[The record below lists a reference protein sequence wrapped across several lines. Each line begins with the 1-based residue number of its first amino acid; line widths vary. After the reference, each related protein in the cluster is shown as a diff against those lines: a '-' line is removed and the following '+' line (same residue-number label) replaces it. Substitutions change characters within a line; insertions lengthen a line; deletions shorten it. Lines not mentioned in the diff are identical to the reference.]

1 MVVVVEQG
9 RMEACH
15 CTPSFNFANSKIDF
29 KSRLPARER
38 PLNLSRHSALAC
50 LAVLTTTA
58 PACGPAPTASPD
70 ARTPGPADPR
80 VDALFADL
88 DRDGPGAAVG
98 VVFEGE
104 VVHRAGY
111 GLAHLDHGIPV
122 TPGTVFDIASV
133 SKQFGAM
140 AALLLEAEGRLDL
153 DADAGAHVPGL
164 PEFGAVVAPRHLI
177 HHTSGI
183 RDWPHLMALA
193 GVEMTDVI
201 SFEKIARMLGRQ
213 QALNFPPGSEYAY
226 SNTGYNLLARV
237 VEAVSGQ
244 TFREFTDARIFR
256 PLGMSRTH
264 FSDDYLEVVPGRAES
279 YAPAEGREGVFRR
292 LPNQLTALASSSL
305 HTTID
310 DFVLWMRNYD
320 AGQVG
325 GQEVLQAMLRQ
336 GVLSNGDTI
345 AYAGGL
351 TVGEHRGLSVVGH
364 GGSWAGYRTYF
375 ARFPDH
381 RLSVAV
387 FCNVSDCDAAGRARK
402 VAEAY
407 LEDRMDPEP
416 AEDPESEAAAPALS
430 EAELQE
436 YAGEYRS
443 PELDTSYDLA
453 VEDGRLVAAHWRNPP
468 SVLVPSEPDAFA
480 GDRWWFPEVRFLRDA
495 AGEVIGFAVNG
506 ARVRNLVFE
515 RQATAS
521 GQRPGGR

>member
-1 MVVVVEQG
+1 M
-9 RMEACH
+9 
-15 CTPSFNFANSKIDF
+15 N
-29 KSRLPARER
+29 LP
-38 PLNLSRHSALAC
+38 RHGALAC
-50 LAVLTTTA
+50 LAILTTTAA
-58 PACGPAPTASPD
+58 PACGPAPTTSPD
-70 ARTPGPADPR
+70 AAASGPANPS
-80 VDALFADL
+80 VDAIFADL

-98 VVFEGE
+98 VVFGGE

-111 GLAHLDHGIPV
+111 GMAHLDHGIPV

-153 DADAGAHVPGL
+153 DADVGAYVPGL
-164 PEFGAVVAPRHLI
+164 PEFGAVVTPRHLI

-193 GVEMTDVI
+193 GVEMSDVI
-201 SFEKIARMLGRQ
+201 SFEKIMRMLDRQ
-213 QALNFPPGSEYAY
+213 QTLNFPPGSEYAY
-226 SNTGYNLLARV
+226 SNTGYNLLAKV
-237 VEAVSGQ
+237 VEEVSGK
-244 TFREFTDARIFR
+244 TFREYVDEQIFR

-292 LPNQLTALASSSL
+292 QPNQLTALASSSL

-310 DFVLWMRNYD
+310 DFVRWMQNYD
-320 AGQVG
+320 TGRAGG
-325 GQEVLQAMLRQ
+325 HDVLRAMLRQ

-351 TVGEHRGLSVVGH
+351 TVGEHRGLPVFGH

-375 ARFPDH
+375 ARFPEQ

-387 FCNVSDCDAAGRARK
+387 FCNVSDCDPAGRARK

-407 LEDRMDPEP
+407 LEDEMDPAPTPEEGAEP
-416 AEDPESEAAAPALS
+416 EAAAPTPP
-430 EAELQE
+430 EASLQE

-443 PELDTSYDLA
+443 PELDTSYDVA
-453 VEDGRLVAAHWRNPP
+453 VEDGRLVATHWRNPA
-468 SVLVPSEPDAFA
+468 SVLVPSGPDAFA
-480 GDRWWFPEVRFLRDA
+480 GDRWWFPEVQFLRDA
-495 AGEVIGFAVNG
+495 AGQVIGFEVNG

-515 RQATAS
+515 RQAAAS
-521 GQRPGGR
+521 GRSPDRR